1 MTRPLLITDCDEVLL
16 HMVAHFRDW
25 LDEAHGIDF
34 AIAEEN
40 WGQALV
46 RRDTGEIVEPEQVW
60 PYLDGFF
67 DTEMERQ
74 TPVKGM
80 IEALDLITAHA
91 DIVVLTNL
99 PDHRRQPRIDQLARH
114 GIGHE
119 VYCNQGGKGDA
130 LRAILEAHKPPV
142 AVFVDDLTFQ
152 LDSVAKANPQVWRL
166 HMVAEPLVAQHRP
179 PAPAAHA
186 RIDDWAHAADWI
198 LARFADGQPAP
209 ATTRR
214 DLTDAASAA

>member
-40 WGQALV
+40 WGEALV
-46 RRDTGEIVEPEQVW
+46 RRDTGALVAPAEVW

-119 VYCNQGGKGDA
+119 VYTNQGGKGEA
-130 LRAILEAHKPPV
+130 LRAILEEHRPPV
-142 AVFVDDLTFQ
+142 AVFVDDLAFQ
-152 LDSVAKANPQVWRL
+152 HRSVAKETPQVWRL
-166 HMVAEPLVAQHRP
+166 HMVAEPLIAHSRP
-179 PAPAAHA
+179 QAEDAHV
-186 RIDDWAHAADWI
+186 RVDDWAHAADWI
-198 LARFADGQPAP
+198 LQRFADGLPAP
-209 ATTRR
+209 A
-214 DLTDAASAA
+214 LTGATQPA

>member
-46 RRDTGEIVEPEQVW
+46 RRDTGEAVEPEQVW

-119 VYCNQGGKGDA
+119 VYTNQGGKGAA
-130 LRAILEAHKPPV
+130 LNSILAEHDPSVAI
-142 AVFVDDLTFQ
+142 FVDDLSYQ
-152 LDSVAKANPQVWRL
+152 HHSVAKAAPQVWRL

-179 PAPAAHA
+179 KAPDAHA
-186 RIDDWAHAADWI
+186 RIDDWAEAADWI
-198 LARFADGQPAP
+198 LARFEEGLPAP
-209 ATTRR
+209 
-214 DLTDAASAA
+214 LTEAASGA

>member
-34 AIAEEN
+34 AIADEN

-46 RRDTGEIVEPEQVW
+46 RKDTGEKVAMEEVW
-60 PYLDGFF
+60 PFVDGFF

-74 TPVKGM
+74 TPAKGV

-119 VYCNQGGKGDA
+119 VYTNQGGKGEA
-130 LRAILEAHKPPV
+130 LRAILETHRPPV
-142 AVFVDDLTFQ
+142 AVFIDDLSYQ
-152 LDSVAKANPQVWRL
+152 LHSVAKANPQVWRL

-179 PAPAAHA
+179 QADDAHA

-198 LARFADGQPAP
+198 LARFADGLPAP
-209 ATTRR
+209 A
-214 DLTDAASAA
+214 LTGAAQPA

>member
-25 LDEAHGIDF
+25 LADAHGIDF
-34 AIAEEN
+34 ALEDEN
-40 WGQALV
+40 WGQAMV
-46 RRDTGEIVEPEQVW
+46 RRDTGEKVAVEEVW
-60 PYLDGFF
+60 PFVDGFF

-74 TPVKGM
+74 TPVKGV
-80 IEALDLITAHA
+80 IEALDRITACA

-119 VYCNQGGKGDA
+119 VYTNQGGKGDA
-130 LRAILEAHKPPV
+130 LNAILAAHEPPV
-142 AVFVDDLTFQ
+142 AVFVDDLSYQ
-152 LDSVAKANPQVWRL
+152 HHSVAKAAPQVWRL

-179 PAPAAHA
+179 PAPDAHA
-186 RIDDWAHAADWI
+186 RIDDWAEAADWI
-198 LARFADGQPAP
+198 LSRFAEGDPAP
-209 ATTRR
+209 LTATA
-214 DLTDAASAA
+214 DHA

>member
-25 LDEAHGIDF
+25 LAEAHGIDF
-34 AIAEEN
+34 AIADEN
-40 WGQALV
+40 WGEALV
-46 RRDTGEIVEPEQVW
+46 RRDTGEKVPMEEVW
-60 PYLDGFF
+60 PFVDGFF

-119 VYCNQGGKGDA
+119 VYTNQGGKGAA
-130 LRAILEAHKPPV
+130 LRAIFSRRTSRRSRCSSTISPTSIIRWPRQ
-142 AVFVDDLTFQ
+142 T
-152 LDSVAKANPQVWRL
+152 PQVWRL
-166 HMVAEPLVAQHRP
+166 HMVAEPLVAHTRP
-179 PAPAAHA
+179 QAADAHA

-198 LARFADGQPAP
+198 LARFADGLPALALTP
-209 ATTRR
+209 A
-214 DLTDAASAA
+214 AHEA

>member
-25 LDEAHGIDF
+25 LDEEHGIDF
-34 AIAEEN
+34 ALAEEN
-40 WGQALV
+40 WGEALV
-46 RRDTGEIVEPEQVW
+46 RRDTGAVVAPTEVW
-60 PYLDGFF
+60 PYLDSFF

-80 IEALDLITAHA
+80 IEALDRITAHA

-119 VYCNQGGKGDA
+119 VYCNQGGKGAA
-130 LRAILEAHKPPV
+130 LAAILETHAPPV
-142 AVFVDDLTFQ
+142 AVFVDDLAFQ
-152 LDSVAKANPQVWRL
+152 HRSVAEATPQVWRL
-166 HMVAEPLVAQHRP
+166 HMIAEPLIAPGRP
-179 PAPAAHA
+179 QAPDAHA

-198 LARFADGQPAP
+198 LARFADGIPAP
-209 ATTRR
+209 AP
-214 DLTDAASAA
+214 TDAGLTGATHAA

>member
-25 LDEAHGIDF
+25 LAEAHGIDF
-34 AIAEEN
+34 AIADEN
-40 WGQALV
+40 WGEALV
-46 RRDTGEIVEPEQVW
+46 RSDTGEKVPLEEVW

-80 IEALDLITAHA
+80 IEALDRITAYA

-119 VYCNQGGKGDA
+119 VYCNQGGKGAA
-130 LRAILEAHKPPV
+130 LAAILETHKPPV
-142 AVFVDDLTFQ
+142 AVFVDDLSYQ
-152 LDSVAKANPQVWRL
+152 HHSVAKETPQVWRL
-166 HMVAEPLVAQHRP
+166 HMVAEPLIAHTRP
-179 PAPAAHA
+179 PAEDAHA

-198 LARFADGQPAP
+198 LQRFADGRPAP
-209 ATTRR
+209 A
-214 DLTDAASAA
+214 LTDASQPA

>member
-209 ATTRR
+209 VPTRR